1 MGALLLLP
9 AGCRS
14 RDDKAKPPLSVST
27 AVVAP
32 AEFADRLEAI
42 ASLESERIV
51 QLASQVTG
59 RVIRV
64 LVRQGQ
70 TVRAGQ
76 LVLVL
81 DQAQLQA
88 ELATLRSQMLTDQ
101 FNFERYDRLVRVGAA
116 SAFQRDQYRQ
126 SAIASK
132 QAYVAHQADLA
143 YRTVRAPQDGV
154 IGQLNI
160 RSGDVLQAG
169 VPFTQ
174 LVSNQALMAE
184 LELPANRAAQVRVG
198 LPVTLYPPGPGMT
211 PITTRLATV
220 EPSVTPST
228 QMLMAQAPLMDAS
241 SAWRNGMR
249 LRAELLLATRQ
260 QPAIPATAVTRLAGQ
275 SFVFVVGD
283 RRQLQ
288 RNPGRM
294 DRQALAGLPPQARVA
309 LQVPVRLGPLQNNR
323 YPVLSGV
330 ATGQQ
335 VITSGLLT
343 LRHGMPVL
351 PR

>member
-1 MGALLLLP
+1 MLLA

-14 RDDKAKPPLSVST
+14 RNDQAKPPMTVST

-32 AEFADRLEAI
+32 APFADRLEAI
-42 ASLESERIV
+42 ASLDSERIV

-59 RVIRV
+59 RVIR
-64 LVRQGQ
+64 LQVRQGQ
-70 TVRAGQ
+70 PVRAGQ
-76 LVLVL
+76 PVLVL
-81 DQAQLQA
+81 DQAQIQA

-101 FNFERYDRLVRVGAA
+101 FNFERFDRLVRAGAA
-116 SAFQRDQYRQ
+116 SAIQRDEYRQ
-126 SAIASK
+126 SAMASK
-132 QAYVAHQADLA
+132 QAYVARKADLA

-154 IGQLNI
+154 IGELNI

-174 LVSNQALMAE
+174 LVSNHTLIAE

-198 LPVTLYPPGPGMT
+198 LPVTLYPPGPGLT

-220 EPSVTPST
+220 EPSVNAST
-228 QMLMAQAPLMDAS
+228 QLLMAQAPLNQAS

-249 LRAELLLATRQ
+249 LRAEVLLATRE

-275 SFVFVVGD
+275 SFVYVVGD
-283 RRQLQ
+283 RSQLQ

-294 DRQALAGLPPQARVA
+294 DRRALAALPPNAPVA

-330 ATGQQ
+330 APGQQ
-335 VITSGLLT
+335 VITSGLLMI
-343 LRHGMPVL
+343 RHGMPVT